1 MAPGEA
7 SAWPRTRRHRWEE
20 EMTAQDI
27 QVQRHDSWIEVT
39 INRPEKLNA
48 IREQTAVEI
57 LDVMNE
63 VEAGRQFRGLIL
75 IGSDKAF
82 CTGVDTSEQ
91 KNEPDEAFELWRRRK
106 RSRKVN
112 QFFRALPEFTKP
124 VIAAV
129 EGYALGGGFEVA
141 LLCDFIVAG
150 EKAQFGLPEAK
161 LGLMPGGAGTQTLPR
176 IIGKPLAKE
185 LIWTGRRL
193 KAEEALQLRI
203 VNHVVPPGKAV
214 EKAREIM
221 AAVGEQG
228 PLSIMFTKSVIERGF
243 ESSLSE
249 GMSVEAD
256 AFFALSFSEDRNE
269 GLAAFREKRAP
280 KFKGN

>member
-1 MAPGEA
+1 MPEDIKVE
-7 SAWPRTRRHRWEE
+7 H
-20 EMTAQDI
+20 QDG
-27 QVQRHDSWIEVT
+27 WIEVT
-39 INRPEKLNA
+39 IHRPDKLNA
-48 IREQTAVEI
+48 IREQTAVEV

-63 VEAGRQFRGLIL
+63 VENARELRGLI
-75 IGSDKAF
+75 ITGSEKVF

-112 QFFRALPEFTKP
+112 QLFRTLPEFTKP

-129 EGYALGGGFEVA
+129 EGYALGGGFEIA
-141 LLCDFIVAG
+141 LLCDFIVA
-150 EKAQFGLPEAK
+150 
-161 LGLMPGGAGTQTLPR
+161 GLMPGGAGTQTLAR

-193 KAEEALQLRI
+193 KAEEARQLRI
-203 VNHVVPPGKAV
+203 VNHVALQGQAL
-214 EKAREIM
+214 EKARELLHII
-221 AAVGEQG
+221 GEQG
-228 PLSIMFTKSVIERGF
+228 PLSVMFTKAAIERGYDT
-243 ESSLSE
+243 SLAE

-256 AFFALSFSEDRNE
+256 AFFALTFSQDRNE

-280 KFKGN
+280 RFKGN

>member
-1 MAPGEA
+1 MPEDIKLE
-7 SAWPRTRRHRWEE
+7 H
-20 EMTAQDI
+20 QDG
-27 QVQRHDSWIEVT
+27 WIEVT
-39 INRPEKLNA
+39 IHRPDKLNA

-63 VEAGRQFRGLIL
+63 VENARELRGLI
-75 IGSDKAF
+75 ITGSEKAF

-129 EGYALGGGFEVA
+129 EGYALGGGF
-141 LLCDFIVAG
+141 IVAG
-150 EKAQFGLPEAK
+150 ETAQFGLPEAK
-161 LGLMPGGAGTQTLPR
+161 LGLMPGGAGTQTLAR

-193 KAEEALQLRI
+193 KAEEARQLRI
-203 VNHVVPPGKAV
+203 VNHVAPQGQAL
-214 EKAREIM
+214 EKARELLRTI
-221 AAVGEQG
+221 GEQG
-228 PLSIMFTKSVIERGF
+228 PLSVMFTKAAIERGYDT
-243 ESSLSE
+243 SLAE

-256 AFFALSFSEDRNE
+256 AFFALSFSQDRNE

>member
-1 MAPGEA
+1 MAE
-7 SAWPRTRRHRWEE
+7 
-20 EMTAQDI
+20 DI
-27 QVQRHDSWIEVT
+27 KIARHDGWIEVT
-39 INRPEKLNA
+39 IDRPEKLNA
-48 IREQTAVEI
+48 IREQTAIEI
-57 LDVMNE
+57 LDVMEE
-63 VEAGRQFRGLIL
+63 VESGRQFRGLI
-75 IGSDKAF
+75 ITGSEKAF

-141 LLCDFIVAG
+141 LLCDFIIAG

-161 LGLMPGGAGTQTLPR
+161 LGLMPGGAGTLTLPR

-193 KAEEALQLRI
+193 KADEAMQLRI
-203 VNHVVPPGKAV
+203 VNHVVAQGTAI

-221 AAVGEQG
+221 TALGEQG
-228 PLSIMFTKSVIERGF
+228 PLSVMFTKSVIERGF
-243 ESSLSE
+243 ESSLAE
-249 GMSVEAD
+249 GMSTEAD
-256 AFFALSFSEDRNE
+256 AFFALSFSQDRNE

-280 KFKGN
+280 KFMGN

>member
-1 MAPGEA
+1 
-7 SAWPRTRRHRWEE
+7 
-20 EMTAQDI
+20 MTAEDI
-27 QVQRHDSWIEVT
+27 KVQRHDSWIEVT
-39 INRPEKLNA
+39 IDRPEKLNA

-57 LDVMNE
+57 LEVMNE
-63 VEAGRQFRGLIL
+63 VEADRQLRGLIL
-75 IGSDKAF
+75 TGSDKAF

-112 QFFRALPEFTKP
+112 QLFRALPEFTKP

-176 IIGKPLAKE
+176 IVGKPLAKE

-193 KAEEALQLRI
+193 KAEEALGLRI
-203 VNHVVPPGKAV
+203 VNHVVAQGKAV
-214 EKAREIM
+214 EKAREIIT
-221 AAVGEQG
+221 ALGEQG
-228 PLSIMFTKSVIERGF
+228 PISVMFTKSAIERGF
-243 ESSLSE
+243 ESSLAE
-249 GMSVEAD
+249 GMSIEAD
-256 AFFALSFSEDRNE
+256 AFFALSFSKDRDE